1 MKCAIKALKE
11 SSEFLFNEVQDVKSE
26 ITTVKKISDDQQ
38 KRITGLED
46 WLNVMERY
54 HRRWNLRLYGLPEQE
69 GEDVKQRM
77 IDICKTVIQDYGEDL
92 CSQTDA
98 SNRIGL
104 REDVKT

>member
-54 HRRWNLRLYGLPEQE
+54 HRRWNLWLYGLPEQE
-69 GEDVKQRM
+69 GEDVKQSM
-77 IDICKTVIQDYGEDL
+77 TDICKTVIQDYGEDL